1 MNFLQIFTE
10 QDGQFSSRRTGALF
24 SLLFAAFLSVFIVMT
39 KEIVNWYVF
48 VPVGLFLFVSL
59 FLWYIT
65 STSEIKELALSLSN
79 KKE

>member
-1 MNFLQIFTE
+1 MNFTQIFKE
-10 QDGQFSSRRTGALF
+10 ENGQFSSRRTGALF
-24 SLLFAAFLSVFIVMT
+24 SLLFAAFLSVFIIIT

-65 STSEIKELALSLSN
+65 STSEIKELALSL
-79 KKE
+79 KKKSE